1 MVFSAL
7 WCRDVLSRYCLI
19 TIWGNEMRELLRTP
33 VLVLLMISILVT
45 CVSLVGGLLSSLISL
60 FTIALILGK
69 EGMEPLLSK
78 SVKLLLFFF
87 VVVIVYSVFGYGKL
101 NSKTL
106 LTQFFAII
114 QILSAFLISNYVRTS
129 INDSQVKFFLAVF
142 IIAITYS
149 VLTTTYIGHINPM
162 AVREY
167 GFGDVGEEDINEASF
182 YHSLGMMSYSL
193 AHAMSVVAMG
203 LSSIVCFASNKLL
216 RFFSLFLL
224 FFIIRLLFLMTITTA
239 LLLTCIG
246 VSLVFV
252 TYLFKGRILISLPVV
267 ILIITIV
274 FHTSLPASV
283 LNFSQDNNEVISDK
297 LVDVLSYI
305 ETGKG
310 EEQSDTRLELYGNS
324 LSTFLGNPIL
334 GCGKDNGSRTVIGE
348 HSLLFDNLAY
358 YGLFALLLFVAWWNE
373 FKKTSELLSDGL
385 KVSYYYSIIPVFGLV
400 TLKGEAVCIWLP
412 YMSLF
417 FIQIVFYY
425 LDLKHEVLIDDDL
438 EEEE

>member
-1 MVFSAL
+1 
-7 WCRDVLSRYCLI
+7 
-19 TIWGNEMRELLRTP
+19 MRELLRTP

-425 LDLKHEVLIDDDL
+425 LDLKHEVLIDYDL
-438 EEEE
+438 DEEE

>member
-1 MVFSAL
+1 
-7 WCRDVLSRYCLI
+7 
-19 TIWGNEMRELLRTP
+19 MRELLRTP